1 MTLPG
6 QHFTYE
12 DYRLLPEDKR
22 YELVEGELLVTPA
35 PNVRHQEILGQL
47 FLSLSLF
54 VKAGRIGKLLLSPTD
69 VILANDTVVQPDLLF
84 VSRDRQSMCDPRGG
98 VHGAPDLVVE
108 ILSPSTV
115 SRDQVGKRK
124 LYGKYGVREYWIVD
138 PDARSIEVLSLGA
151 GELEPWG
158 TFAAGSVLTS
168 AVLPGL
174 RLTVAEIF
182 EQ

>member
-6 QHFTYE
+6 RHFTYE
-12 DYRLLPEDKR
+12 DYLLLPEDQR
-22 YELVEGELLVTPA
+22 YELIEGELSETPT
-35 PNVRHQEILGQL
+35 PNVRHQRILRNL
-47 FLSLSLF
+47 LLSLSLP
-54 VKAGRIGKLLLSPTD
+54 VTAGGLGEVLFAPTD

-84 VSRDRQSMCDPRGG
+84 VSRDRQSICDPLGG

-108 ILSPSTV
+108 ILSPSTAG
-115 SRDQVGKRK
+115 RDQVAKRT

-151 GELEPWG
+151 GTLEIWRAFP
-158 TFAAGSVLTS
+158 AGAVLTS

-174 RLTVAEIF
+174 RLGVTEVF
-182 EQ
+182 E